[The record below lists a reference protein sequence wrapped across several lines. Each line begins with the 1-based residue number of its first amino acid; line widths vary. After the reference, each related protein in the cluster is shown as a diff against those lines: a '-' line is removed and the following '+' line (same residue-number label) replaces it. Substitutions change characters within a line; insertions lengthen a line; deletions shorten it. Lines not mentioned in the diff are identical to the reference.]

1 MDVIH
6 NIRGRMLKTNDIK
19 IEKIELATTNISVT
33 FEVQNSILKKY
44 MFFLRSIK

>member
-44 MFFLRSIK
+44 MFFFKID